1 MKIKLLH
8 HIMEEGKVKA
18 SVRQSGVTPF
28 VEGAV
33 IEVGAAT
40 GKKYVEKG
48 WAEEV
53 KADGQQEETR
63 PQVETVP
70 DTPVERPARD
80 HHEAAPPADASGPGV
95 RRGRGRGP
103 ENRGQ

>member
-33 IEVGAAT
+33 IEVGDAT
-40 GKKYVEKG
+40 GKKYIEKG

-53 KADGQQEETR
+53 KADGQQETR
-63 PQVETVP
+63 PEVETVP
-70 DTPVERPARD
+70 DTPIERPARD
-80 HHEAAPPADASGPGV
+80 HHEAAPPADAGGAGV